1 MDLVQIIYQVTHS
14 GDHTVGFRIF
24 EVHWNYTYCDGIKIL
39 TPWIFQAWEKI
50 LMDWQCLLHNLTGYF
65 VKISE
70 PYFFVY
76 FSLHVLHFTV
86 KNKTKE
92 TISQPFLNL
101 WLPLRIYLNYIE
113 RIFLSSKSSEQI
125 EWKRIKQKRETSTK
139 CWKIEST
146 WKVHGTE

>member
-14 GDHTVGFRIF
+14 GDHTVSFRIF

-39 TPWIFQAWEKI
+39 TPWIFQAWERI

-65 VKISE
+65 VKTSE

-76 FSLHVLHFTV
+76 FSLHLLHFTV

-113 RIFLSSKSSEQI
+113 RIFFKFQI
-125 EWKRIKQKRETSTK
+125 FRANRMEEN
-139 CWKIEST
+139 KIE
-146 WKVHGTE
+146 KRDIN